1 MMNQEQQ
8 IPSDQ
13 PAEQMVNPMPASKMM
28 TRSQYRASRSS
39 AATQLDSKNTKAG
52 DPLPDAAVNP
62 ELDQTDATDQ
72 HVDGASPKAESQEQL
87 EAQKEQPE
95 PTANDKAVTSTEAGG
110 SSSGEQAASTSEEK
124 PADVEGASEKAAN
137 LIEEEAKAAAQP
149 VVSQPASKKRAYSE
163 ITGAAELAAEDEA
176 RRAGSQRGSKS
187 VRLNDGTK
195 KECPMSKSAATKG
208 KVDLQA

>member
-62 ELDQTDATDQ
+62 EQDQTDATDQ
-72 HVDGASPKAESQEQL
+72 PVDGASPKAEGQEL
-87 EAQKEQPE
+87 LDTQKEVE
-95 PTANDKAVTSTEAGG
+95 PLNDKAVVASTEAGG

-124 PADVEGASEKAAN
+124 AADVEGASEKAN
-137 LIEEEAKAAAQP
+137 PIEEEAKTAQP

-163 ITGAAELAAEDEA
+163 ITGAAELAAADEA
-176 RRAGSQRGSKS
+176 RRAESQRGSKC
-187 VRLNDGTK
+187 VRLDDGTK

-208 KVDLQA
+208 